1 MPAIAT
7 PDMPYRRLG
16 ASNLKVSRLCLGT
29 MMFADQTDEAEAARI
44 VASARAWR
52 ELHRH
57 CGRLQQGRVRADGR
71 TPVGG

>member
-44 VASARAWR
+44 VSSAREHGVNFIDTADATA
-52 ELHRH
+52 
-57 CGRLQQGRVRADGR
+57 RARPSRWSDAS
-71 TPVGG
+71 